1 MSETG
6 GTSTFTESPK
16 AHTHGQTYSHEHNC
30 CGCHC
35 EHCLHFCAHCNV
47 VYCCKCRQEWYQW
60 YHYSVPQTAGNWPYP
75 QTAGNWPYPQTEV
88 TISAFSSHT
97 HYG

>member
-16 AHTHGQTYSHEHNC
+16 AHTHGQTHSHE
-30 CGCHC
+30 HC

-75 QTAGNWPYPQTEV
+75 QTEV